1 MQCGTEAEIKERHRQ
16 TERWVGGGRV
26 GLERGG
32 YRDRERRR
40 EAEMERER

>member
-26 GLERGG
+26 HWGG

-40 EAEMERER
+40 EAEMER